1 LADENLLR
9 HGSGQGFGHI
19 AREAVVAIDTTTLLV
34 AVLGVAGTLSSPVLG
49 QRIASRARQQEF
61 DLQSQQRR
69 EEREA
74 AQRQSAFEERR
85 AMYAA
90 LNTSARQYQQEL
102 GAYLHVIS
110 SDSVTDEP
118 RGDLTKARE
127 GFRELY
133 SDAQMILPDRVL
145 DQAMSVSASLGE
157 AYGMVKR
164 LETAKPRAKSTLG
177 SVETI
182 EMAREYIRGTVYDLI
197 IQLRQLMRSDLG
209 VSDRET

>member
-1 LADENLLR
+1 MP
-9 HGSGQGFGHI
+9 
-19 AREAVVAIDTTTLLV
+19 VDTTTLLV

-61 DLQSQQRR
+61 DLESQQRR

-74 AQRQSAFEERR
+74 AQRQAAFEERR

-90 LNTSARQYQQEL
+90 LNTAARQYQQEL
-102 GAYLHVIS
+102 TAYLRAIS
-110 SDSVTDEP
+110 SNSVTDES
-118 RGDLTKARE
+118 RTDLTKSRE

-145 DQAMSVSASLGE
+145 EQATSVSASLGE

-164 LETAKPRAKSTLG
+164 LEAGNPRAKSALG
-177 SVETI
+177 SAETI
-182 EMAREYIRGTVYDLI
+182 EMAREHIRVTVYNLI
-197 IQLRQLMRSDLG
+197 IQLRQFMRSDLG
-209 VSDRET
+209 VSDRKT